1 MKKRIGAVLLGS
13 AAITL
18 TGCDTF
24 RNTFGLDHY
33 QADEFNVSDNPPLSM
48 PPNYNL
54 APPANNSSGNTEKK
68 IADNENTTKK
78 AKEALLGRAEK
89 TKNASTNS
97 GKVVVQK
104 ASEVQKADP
113 EIRKTVTAEKESLSS
128 DSNSLPN
135 KLAKMGEEIAKN
147 AKNTS
152 NTSDKLEKD
161 LSSVAQVKTEQS
173 SS

>member
-1 MKKRIGAVLLGS
+1 MNKNTIAILLGS
-13 AAITL
+13 ATITL

-54 APPANNSSGNTEKK
+54 APPVNSDSAHTEKK
-68 IADNENTTKK
+68 KADDENTTKK

-89 TKNASTNS
+89 TKSITTDS
-97 GKVVVQK
+97 GKTVVAK

-128 DSNSLPN
+128 DSDSIPN

-147 AKNTS
+147 AKNTLNEPS
-152 NTSDKLEKD
+152 KSEKD
-161 LSSVAQVKTEQS
+161 TSSSTQEKTEQK
-173 SS
+173 

>member
-1 MKKRIGAVLLGS
+1 MKKHITVILLSS
-13 AAITL
+13 AFITL

-33 QADEFNVSDNPPLSM
+33 QADEFNVGENPPLSM

-54 APPANNSSGNTEKK
+54 APPANNASENSEKK
-68 IADNENTTKK
+68 KADDENTTKK

-89 TKNASTNS
+89 TKNSSTNS
-97 GKVVVQK
+97 GKIIVKK
-104 ASEVQKADP
+104 ASEVQKPDP
-113 EIRKTVTAEKESLSS
+113 EIRKTVTEEKDSLSS
-128 DSNSLPN
+128 DSNSFPD
-135 KLAKMGEEIAKN
+135 KVAKIGQEIAKN

-152 NTSDKLEKD
+152 TEADKPEKNI
-161 LSSVAQVKTEQS
+161 LSAAQVKTEQS

>member
-1 MKKRIGAVLLGS
+1 MNKHITAVLLGS
-13 AAITL
+13 AAL
-18 TGCDTF
+18 ALSGCDTF

-33 QADEFNVSDNPPLSM
+33 QADEFNISDNPPLSM

-54 APPANNSSGNTEKK
+54 APPTNNDANGSAKK
-68 IADNENTTKK
+68 AADAENTTKK

-89 TKNASTNS
+89 TKSTSTSS
-97 GKVVVQK
+97 GKAVIKK

-113 EIRKTVTAEKESLSS
+113 EIRKTVTEEKESLSS
-128 DSNSLPN
+128 ESDSFPD
-135 KLAKMGEEIAKN
+135 KLANMGREIAKN

-152 NTSDKLEKD
+152 TPDKTQKD
-161 LSSVAQVKTEQS
+161 SLSTANEKTEQS

>member
-1 MKKRIGAVLLGS
+1 MNKNVTAILVGS
-13 AAITL
+13 MAITL

-54 APPANNSSGNTEKK
+54 APPAADSSANTEKK
-68 IADNENTTKK
+68 KADDENTTKK

-89 TKNASTNS
+89 TKNTATSS
-97 GKVVVQK
+97 GKVVVEK

-113 EIRKTVTAEKESLSS
+113 EIRKTVTQEKETLSS
-128 DSNSLPN
+128 DSDSIPN

-152 NTSDKLEKD
+152 NDTAKPEKD
-161 LSSVAQVKTEQS
+161 LLPAANVKTE
-173 SS
+173 

>member
-1 MKKRIGAVLLGS
+1 MKKHIGAILLGS
-13 AAITL
+13 TAITL

-54 APPANNSSGNTEKK
+54 APPANNSSENTEKK
-68 IADNENTTKK
+68 KADDENTTKK

-89 TKNASTNS
+89 TKNTTTNS
-97 GKVVVQK
+97 GKVVVEK

-128 DSNSLPN
+128 DSDSFSN
-135 KLAKMGEEIAKN
+135 KLAKIGDEIAKN

-152 NTSDKLEKD
+152 VPDKKEKD
-161 LSSVAQVKTEQS
+161 LLSAANEKTEQS